1 MRAEPP
7 SGTTRHFVEDLAFR
21 AVVRLALALPYS
33 WRVRLFGAF
42 MRSVIAPLAGYRARA
57 VDNLALIWPEMPLA
71 QRRTIAAQVS
81 DNAGRSLIEN
91 YSTTEFMAR
100 LAKTEPTGPGVAA
113 LFEARAKGQAVI
125 LVSGHF
131 GNYEAA
137 RASLVARGFA
147 VGGLYRP
154 ARNSYFNT
162 HYVRTMEAYGGPIFA
177 QGQRGTTGFVRHL
190 RTGGQLV
197 LLFDQD
203 VRGAATFPFLGRPAR
218 TATSA
223 AALALRYDALLI
235 PFYATRQKDGLN
247 FAIDLEAPIHP
258 SDADTMTAAI
268 TLSLEARIRNNP
280 EQWFWIHN
288 RWKD

>member
-1 MRAEPP
+1 MPADQTPVNTKHWLENLILRA
-7 SGTTRHFVEDLAFR
+7 LIW
-21 AVVRLALALPYS
+21 LALALPYPL
-33 WRVRLFGAF
+33 RVWFFGAV
-42 MRSVIAPLAGYRARA
+42 MRRVIAPLVGYKRRAL
-57 VDNLALIWPEMPLA
+57 DNLGLIWPEMPIA
-71 QRRTIAAQVS
+71 RRIVIANQVA

-91 YSTTEFMAR
+91 YSTKEFMR
-100 LAKTEPTGPGVAA
+100 RMTKIDPTGPGVAA
-113 LFEARAKGQAVI
+113 LFAARAKGQAVI

-154 ARNSYFNT
+154 ARNSYFND
-162 HYVRTMEAYGGPIFA
+162 HYVRTMEAFGGPIFA
-177 QGQRGTTGFVRHL
+177 QGPRGTAGFVRHL

-203 VRGAATFPFLGRPAR
+203 VRGAETYSFMGRPAR
-218 TATSA
+218 TASSA

-235 PFYATRQKDGLN
+235 PFYGTRQADGLS
-247 FAIDLEAPIHP
+247 FAIDLEAPIP
-258 SDADTMTAAI
+258 ASDAVTMTAAM
-268 TLSLEARIRNNP
+268 TASLEARVLANP

-288 RWKD
+288 RWKN